1 MLSKMSFLVVGL
13 GLLLSQK
20 LAGAIP
26 EAFPGPQKV
35 KFSYSDCSDGQAK
48 IIDVSPHAVSNVG
61 WKIPINVEFQA
72 DEDIEDGSF
81 TLDTNWPDI
90 PGSNASSDVPWKTAM
105 LNCSGDASLGI
116 ECQIAGSYEEYKKK
130 ICGSQI
136 PNQEW
141 VCKLMYKFATGLGPT
156 VNVDGFKFPVAAG
169 SLDVNMDLKFT
180 YPLGMGDVNLK
191 ELETKV
197 VSKSETGETVFC
209 MKVWQGAIQAGGVRP
224 LTYQDCGDSQTHGKV
239 VGLQPLFVKDG
250 EKARVHAKVILG
262 TAVNAASG
270 TVHVE
275 STMSIGDLASCSGDA
290 AYPRSC
296 PLHFMYNIKILPM
309 WFIPIGT
316 LKYRGVQFP
325 IRKGPASVLV
335 DLWLDPLIPSE
346 MVCTTTRFK
355 ASTKSG
361 KNFVCVDVHTNA
373 DSEFCQNFL
382 GPIGAHAGIPQLANR
397 APLLMV

>member
-1 MLSKMSFLVVGL
+1 MV
-13 GLLLSQK
+13 
-20 LAGAIP
+20 
-26 EAFPGPQKV
+26 
-35 KFSYSDCSDGQAK
+35 
-48 IIDVSPHAVSNVG
+48 
-61 WKIPINVEFQA
+61 
-72 DEDIEDGSF
+72 
-81 TLDTNWPDI
+81 
-90 PGSNASSDVPWKTAM
+90 
-105 LNCSGDASLGI
+105 NCSGDASLGI
-116 ECQIAGSYEEYKKK
+116 ECDVAGSYEDYKKK
-130 ICGSQI
+130 VCA

-141 VCKLMYKFATGLGPT
+141 MCKLMYKFATGLGPS
-156 VNVDGFKFPVAAG
+156 VKVDALKFPVAAG

-180 YPLGMGDVNLK
+180 YPFGIGDVNLK

-325 IRKGPASVLV
+325 IRKGPASVFV

-373 DSEFCQNFL
+373 DSEFCQNFV
-382 GPIGAHAGIPQLANR
+382 GAHAASHSIPQLANR